1 MLFPGQ
7 NVRRTNKLLSPNR
20 ATNTDNAKQTRSLC
34 LSLSLSLCPTYW
46 QRQEIIYARRQH
58 VSTSAVEILRSSEQ
72 TQREEKN
79 EINFDQS
86 AEPGVKLREQ
96 FSPSL
101 SLSLSLE
108 PASGG
113 TRTCLEQSEQNERRY
128 EGNRLCVRYAL
139 LLHAVPQD
147 PRALSSSAEPGRGD
161 KSSRE

>member
-34 LSLSLSLCPTYW
+34 LSLSLPNLLTETGNNICAQTARFNFCSRDPKK
-46 QRQEIIYARRQH
+46 QRANSTRGKKRNQFRSVCRARCEIAR
-58 VSTSAVEILRSSEQ
+58 AIL
-72 TQREEKN
+72 
-79 EINFDQS
+79 
-86 AEPGVKLREQ
+86 
-96 FSPSL
+96 SP